1 MRKLSSVIVIIACSI
16 VNVFAQV
23 DFDRPEAF
31 LFERKNRLV
40 KVSDTLSTDLE
51 LIKTKHK
58 TFGVEKE
65 DSYKGYFSVTGSGY
79 INSTGLTNSFLKS
92 YLYTKSFI
100 DDDLKQQQ
108 VDRFKKS
115 NAFGADIK
123 VGIYGQYLIKNIR
136 VEAGLAYRDF
146 YSSQF
151 SSDAFKLIF
160 YGNTMFAGQSANL
173 NPMYMN
179 NVNYQS
185 LYMGL
190 KKTVGKKQNIQLGA
204 RLGVLRGG
212 RLQKIKSNNL
222 SLFTAADGSYLRLN
236 GKFDVTYTDDSLY
249 SAVPRMNG
257 LGLSTDYFFSIKAAR
272 SELAIELLDVG
283 FIHWND
289 VVSYSGDGSY
299 TYNGLQVDNI
309 LSGNGVSLDPINLQ
323 TLFKNMGLNKTVQD
337 VTYWLPSTLHLSY
350 YRHLSPKIT
359 LTGGVRQQ
367 FVHGYK
373 PNVYGKLA
381 YYMNKKFVLIPML
394 SYGGFG
400 RADVQLGIAKSFS
413 NHLLISTNLLWF
425 EYFAMPNKSSGHG
438 MSVALSYYF

>member
-1 MRKLSSVIVIIACSI
+1 M
-16 VNVFAQV
+16 
-23 DFDRPEAF
+23 
-31 LFERKNRLV
+31 
-40 KVSDTLSTDLE
+40 
-51 LIKTKHK
+51 
-58 TFGVEKE
+58 
-65 DSYKGYFSVTGSGY
+65 
-79 INSTGLTNSFLKS
+79 
-92 YLYTKSFI
+92 
-100 DDDLKQQQ
+100 
-108 VDRFKKS
+108 
-115 NAFGADIK
+115 
-123 VGIYGQYLIKNIR
+123 
-136 VEAGLAYRDF
+136 
-146 YSSQF
+146 
-151 SSDAFKLIF
+151 
-160 YGNTMFAGQSANL
+160 
-173 NPMYMN
+173 
-179 NVNYQS
+179 
-185 LYMGL
+185 
-190 KKTVGKKQNIQLGA
+190 GA